1 MYMKNIKKVVKENI
15 VQNFMEAAKFARRG
29 AEKQRPKSWSKGT
42 KSGSDKRKMREQ
54 GKRDAQQINEE
65 GHDEERDA
73 VAMGYGSAAGAR
85 RDKWGHSPEQIER
98 AEEIARQQDQETE
111 TNRRS
116 WSATNVLPL
125 LQKHGMEELA
135 KKTDPNGMPTY
146 AFTHPNS
153 TAFYQDFIA
162 AHTAGIQD
170 NKENNYGEIGRAR
183 FHKNAIT
190 DAQQRMDLD
199 TRLNAKKMQQSTG
212 DLSEMYY
219 NRLKE
224 ETNEIPRHA
233 QVTGEEVYGAMDP
246 HAEDREQLMGKQ
258 PDGLHA
264 EHYEDFMK
272 TLKGTQ
278 DPSQGK
284 LLVTRGAIGAA
295 LGRASMS
302 NSKDPILRDVVS
314 ILGASRKA
322 LDDHF
327 NLQQQKGDIRF

>member
-1 MYMKNIKKVVKENI
+1 MDMENIKKVVKESI
-15 VQNFMEAAKFARRG
+15 LQNFMEAAKTVRMTDG
-29 AEKQRPKSWSKGT
+29 PGKNSQRPKSWSKGI

-73 VAMGYGSAAGAR
+73 VAMGYGSAAAAR
-85 RDKWGHSPEQIER
+85 RDNWGHSPEQIKR
-98 AEEIARQQDQETE
+98 AQEIARQQDQETE
-111 TNRRS
+111 TKRRS

-170 NKENNYGEIGRAR
+170 NKENNHGEIGRAR
-183 FHKNAIT
+183 FHRNAIT

-199 TRLNAKKMQQSTG
+199 NRLNAKKMQQSTG

-224 ETNEIPRHA
+224 SNDIPRHA
-233 QVTGEEVYGAMDP
+233 RETPEETPDYYGQLEREREEGLSNEEP
-246 HAEDREQLMGKQ
+246 PNKISSIHHAARKLNQAHEIALGQALDAFGK
-258 PDGLHA
+258 GGKH
-264 EHYEDFMK
+264 E
-272 TLKGTQ
+272 GQ
-278 DPSQGK
+278 DPFYMVKHYLENIEGHH
-284 LLVTRGAIGAA
+284 TRI
-295 LGRASMS
+295 M
-302 NSKDPILRDVVS
+302 
-314 ILGASRKA
+314 
-322 LDDHF
+322 
-327 NLQQQKGDIRF
+327 GDLS